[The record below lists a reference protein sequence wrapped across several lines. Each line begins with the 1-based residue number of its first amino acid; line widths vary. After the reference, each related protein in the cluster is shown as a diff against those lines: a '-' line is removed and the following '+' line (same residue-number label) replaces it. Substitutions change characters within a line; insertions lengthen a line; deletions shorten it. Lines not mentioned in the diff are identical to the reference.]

1 VKKTCDTAALAAEAK
16 ISRFAAPFSTP
27 TRYLA
32 CCRYLR
38 PLGFGRNS
46 LPTPTQVKFDLRVLK
61 FFKVGEHGKLD
72 SVTESFNV
80 FNHAN
85 VVSLNQFYS
94 VASSPIPV
102 FATANKGAIPRQLQF
117 SVDLEF

>member
-1 VKKTCDTAALAAEAK
+1 MLPL
-16 ISRFAAPFSTP
+16 SS
-27 TRYLA
+27 
-32 CCRYLR
+32 R

-80 FNHAN
+80 LNHIKCRQSQP
-85 VVSLNQFYS
+85 VLWRGEFPDSSLREGEQS
-94 VASSPIPV
+94 GHSE
-102 FATANKGAIPRQLQF
+102 AIAVL
-117 SVDLEF
+117 D